1 MLETLAQE
9 ILYGGQFTSS
19 FHWIKPNYVLVTVW
33 PDNMDITAF
42 MKFISS

>member
-19 FHWIKPNYVLVTVW
+19 FHLVKPNYVLVTVW
-33 PDNMDITAF
+33 QDNIDITVF

>member
-19 FHWIKPNYVLVTVW
+19 FHLVKPNYVLVTVW
-33 PDNMDITAF
+33 QDNIDITVF
-42 MKFISS
+42 L

>member
-1 MLETLAQE
+1 MLETLAKE
-9 ILYGGQFTSS
+9 IIYGGQFTSS
-19 FHWIKPNYVLVTVW
+19 FHLIKPNYVLVTVW